1 MRVQLLSFPIS
12 FLPYFKMISP
22 LEQFEIV
29 SLLPFRTETFDLSI
43 TNSSIYLFVAFGII
57 VSIFSSTLYR
67 TLYLPG
73 A

>member
-1 MRVQLLSFPIS
+1 
-12 FLPYFKMISP
+12 MISP